1 MFFKNKI
8 VVYLITRYLTY
19 GLQFFISMV
28 VAVRLGPYYLGL
40 YGIIQLILNY
50 ASQFNWGI
58 PHSLNVLL
66 VHNKNDEK
74 KQNSLIFNSLVLF
87 SFLNILL
94 VFLLL
99 FAKFMGKAMVGD
111 LDLNRYLII
120 LVLIAGITYY
130 NSIFSTVIR
139 FRNKVNQLSIV
150 GSIPVLIDLIIIW
163 FFEKEGL
170 VYALTISN
178 LVSCVISTAYFRFI
192 GAFPKIRLCL
202 FSKKQQIEIFKK
214 GLYLF
219 MYNSCLYFMLLGV
232 RTIVSSNYPLQE
244 FGYFTFSFTIVNAV
258 MLLLNSLDIII
269 FPKVI
274 DRLSNVKKDVCYNT
288 LKTLRVCYIS
298 TSHLLIYIALAVF
311 PLFLKFFPQ
320 YENAISTMNMIAL
333 AVLMRSNSYGY
344 NSLLIARN
352 YEKIASHISMISLII
367 SLLLGF
373 FMAIVLHVPSSN
385 IVISVLLAYLFCSYL
400 MTYYGE
406 KVLSNR
412 LTYRSVF
419 KRCFPLIIFLPYIL
433 ALLISI
439 MEKENLIILPLIV
452 YLILNKNDVINIKD
466 YVLKMIKSPNV
477 IDL

>member
-1 MFFKNKI
+1 
-8 VVYLITRYLTY
+8 
-19 GLQFFISMV
+19 MV

-50 ASQFNWGI
+50 ANQFNFGI

-74 KQNSLIFNSLVLF
+74 KQDSLIFNSLVLF
-87 SFLNILL
+87 SFLN
-94 VFLLL
+94 VFLVVLL
-99 FAKFMGKAMVGD
+99 LIVKLMGLTKYGEID
-111 LDLNRYLII
+111 IDRYLII

-150 GSIPVLIDLIIIW
+150 GSIPVIIDLSIIW
-163 FFEKEGL
+163 FFEKEEL
-170 VYALTISN
+170 VWALTITN
-178 LVSCVISTAYFRFI
+178 FISCILSAFYFRVV
-192 GAFPKIRLCL
+192 GAFPRKKIGIGDRKL
-202 FSKKQQIEIFKK
+202 QEEIFRK
-214 GLYLF
+214 GIYLF
-219 MYNSCLYFMLLGV
+219 MYNSCLYFMLLGI

-274 DRLSNVKKDVCYNT
+274 DRLSNVKKEVCYNT

-298 TSHLLIYIALAVF
+298 TSHLLIYIALVVF

-333 AVLMRSNSYGY
+333 AVLMRSNAYGY

-406 KVLSNR
+406 KILSSQ

-419 KRCFPLIIFLPYIL
+419 KRCFPLKIFIPYIL

-439 MEKENLIILPLIV
+439 LEKENLIILPLIV
-452 YLILNKNDVINIKD
+452 FLILNKKDIINIKD